1 MCTMS
6 NELMT
11 KVDLD
16 EIIDTLYW
24 VGDRSQDAKTDW
36 NTDIFNYLARVDEY
50 DYE

>member
-1 MCTMS
+1 MS
-6 NELMT
+6 LDFVT
-11 KVDLD
+11 ADLD

-24 VGDRSQDAKTDW
+24 VCDRSQDAKTDW

>member
-24 VGDRSQDAKTDW
+24 VGDRSCDARSEW
-36 NTDIFNYLARVDEY
+36 NTDIFNYLARVDED